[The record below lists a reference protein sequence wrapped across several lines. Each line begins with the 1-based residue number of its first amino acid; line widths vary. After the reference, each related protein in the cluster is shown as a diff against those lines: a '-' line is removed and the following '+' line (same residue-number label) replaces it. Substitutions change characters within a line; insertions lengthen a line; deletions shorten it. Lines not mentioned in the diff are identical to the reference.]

1 MDLKAL
7 HNITYG
13 VYVITSKANERINGQ
28 AANTVFQISSE
39 PATLAVSINK
49 QNFTHGLIK
58 ESGLF
63 AVSVLPEETPI
74 SLIGQ
79 FGFKSGRDVDKFEA
93 IRYETTENGIPY
105 LTEDDSLAYIEAK
118 VIQEVDANTHT
129 IFIGEVTDAK
139 VLRDGKP
146 MTYAYYHQVKRGTTP
161 PTAPTY
167 IKDERRVDMGDIY
180 ECTVCGY
187 RYDPAKGDPEHSIPP
202 GTSFEDLPDDWVCP
216 VCGATKDQFEKVE

>member
-79 FGFKSGRDVDKFEA
+79 FGFKSGRDVDKFEGMK
-93 IRYETTENGIPY
+93 YETTESGIPY
-105 LTEDDSLAYIEAK
+105 LTEDDSLAYIEAR

-129 IFIGEVTDAK
+129 IFIGEVIDAK
-139 VLRDGKP
+139 ILRDGKP

-187 RYDPAKGDPEHSIPP
+187 RYDPAKGDPEHNIPP

>member
-13 VYVITSKANERINGQ
+13 VYVVTSKANGRINGQ
-28 AANTVFQISSE
+28 AANTVFQISSK

-79 FGFKSGRDVDKFEA
+79 FGFKSGRDVDKFEGMK
-93 IRYETTENGIPY
+93 YETTENGIPY
-105 LTEDDSLAYIEAK
+105 LTEDDYMTYIEAR

-129 IFIGEVTDAK
+129 IFIGEVIDAK
-139 VLRDGKP
+139 ILRDGKP

-187 RYDPAKGDPEHSIPP
+187 RYDPAKGDPEHNIPP

>member
-13 VYVITSKANERINGQ
+13 VYVVTSKADGRINGQ

-49 QNFTHGLIK
+49 QNLTHGLIEK
-58 ESGLF
+58 SRLF

-79 FGFKSGRDVDKFEA
+79 FGFKSGRDVDKFEGVK
-93 IRYETTENGIPY
+93 YETTENGIPY
-105 LTEDDSLAYIEAK
+105 LTADDSLAYIEAK

-139 VLRDGKP
+139 VLREGKP
-146 MTYAYYHQVKRGTTP
+146 MTYAY
-161 PTAPTY
+161 
-167 IKDERRVDMGDIY
+167 
-180 ECTVCGY
+180 
-187 RYDPAKGDPEHSIPP
+187 
-202 GTSFEDLPDDWVCP
+202 
-216 VCGATKDQFEKVE
+216 

>member
-7 HNITYG
+7 HDITYG
-13 VYVITSKANERINGQ
+13 VYVVTSKADGRINGQ

-39 PATLAVSINK
+39 PATIAVSINK
-49 QNFTHGLIK
+49 QNFTHGLIE
-58 ESGLF
+58 ESRLF
-63 AVSVLPEETPI
+63 VVSVLPEETPI

-79 FGFKSGRDVDKFEA
+79 FGFKSGRDVDKFEG
-93 IRYETTENGIPY
+93 INYETTENGIPY
-105 LTEDDSLAYIEAK
+105 LTAADSLAYIEAK
-118 VIQEVDANTHT
+118 VIQQVDADTHT
-129 IFIGEVTDAK
+129 VFIGEVTHAK
-139 VLRDGKP
+139 VLREGKP

-167 IKDERRVDMGDIY
+167 IKEERRVEMGDTY

-187 RYDPAKGDPEHSIPP
+187 RYDPAKGDPERNIPP
-202 GTSFEDLPDDWVCP
+202 GTPFEELPDDWTCP